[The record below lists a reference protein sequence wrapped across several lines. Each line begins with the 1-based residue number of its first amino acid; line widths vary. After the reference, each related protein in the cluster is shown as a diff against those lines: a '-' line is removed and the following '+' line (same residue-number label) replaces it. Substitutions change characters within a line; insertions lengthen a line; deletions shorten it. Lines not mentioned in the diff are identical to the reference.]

1 MAENEIKCPHCGTV
15 FQVDESG
22 FADIVRQV
30 RDKEFSKE
38 IAQREALMQSEKQQA
53 VQLAATQARGE
64 SRDELAERDARIAEL
79 TAQLAA
85 AKQQGESDAAAAEA
99 QHENE
104 LGKAMAAKDAEIA
117 QLNARVQSLVAEQ
130 ESSARVSKAEHE
142 RSLADACAERDA
154 HIAALEQQLS
164 SQEAAQ
170 KQQLEAQKSQ
180 LEAQQ
185 ALAVEQARAAAE
197 KERDALAAQLEL
209 QKSEA
214 ERDASAL
221 REEMSTKLKAKDDML
236 AMKDDE
242 IERYKDLKSRLSTKM
257 VGESLEQHC
266 ENEFN
271 KIRATAFP
279 KAYFEKDNEVVDGTK
294 GDYVFRECDDDG
306 VEIISIMFEMKNESD
321 DSTHK
326 HKNEDFFKK
335 LDSDRRKKNCEY
347 AVLVS
352 LLEPESELY
361 NQGIVDVSYRY
372 EKMYVVRPQFFIP
385 IISIL
390 RNAALSSM
398 SYKTELAQVR
408 EQNIDITHFE
418 EQMEDFKQKFGRNY
432 DLASRHFQTAVE
444 EIDKTIDHLQKTKS
458 ALLSS
463 ENNLRLANN
472 KAQDLSI
479 RRLTRNNPTMK
490 AAFAALEEEKARQ
503 QEQGQEQGQ
512 EGAEEDLREGV
523 EGAEGAEAPDGNAPA
538 FVVREEDWEE

>member
-1 MAENEIKCPHCGTV
+1 MGENEIKCPHCGTV

-104 LGKAMAAKDAEIA
+104 LGKAIAAKDAEIA
-117 QLNARVQSLVAEQ
+117 QLNAKVQSLAAEQ

-154 HIAALEQQLS
+154 RIAALEQQLS
-164 SQEAAQ
+164 SQDAAQ

-180 LEAQQ
+180 LETQQ

-236 AMKDDE
+236 AMKDEE

-271 KIRATAFP
+271 KIRSTAFP
-279 KAYFEKDNEVVDGTK
+279 KAYFEKDNEVVGGTK

-444 EIDKTIDHLQKTKS
+444 EIDKTIDHLQKTKNE
-458 ALLSS
+458 LLLS
-463 ENNLRLANN
+463 ENNLRLAND

-490 AAFAALEEEKARQ
+490 AAFAALEEQKVQEKE
-503 QEQGQEQGQ
+503 QESLG
-512 EGAEEDLREGV
+512 EGAQGEAKEN
-523 EGAEGAEAPDGNAPA
+523 AEGPDEKGPT
-538 FVVREEDWEE
+538 FVVREEDWGD